1 MGYDT
6 DILFNGMLRWQN
18 RRFNKQ
24 GHNTDV
30 LFRLSQR
37 KSTLRGS
44 YWIPGK
50 KPRTDKFGFIT
61 RLETEETDSTDR
73 NTFDLEA
80 AYVFIWKGWDSRLF
94 TEYKYER
101 FVAGAE
107 PETTTQLLSIGA
119 TIEKSSF
126 EQARFPRK
134 GWGLFADVRG
144 APETFL
150 SDTNYLRTHFKSLL
164 LYPLKE
170 KGRLNLRGQ
179 LGFAAV
185 GNFDQ
190 YPTSLRFFAGGAS
203 SVRGYEWKSLG
214 PKDSSGE
221 VIGGRNV
228 VTGSIEYNHR
238 VLDDW
243 VSAVFIDAGNAYNDT
258 LDKIYVGAGLGVRWL
273 SPMGSINMDFAWP
286 LDEDDEDL
294 SFSSVRIHFGFE
306 VML

>member
-1 MGYDT
+1 M
-6 DILFNGMLRWQN
+6 
-18 RRFNKQ
+18 
-24 GHNTDV
+24 
-30 LFRLSQR
+30 
-37 KSTLRGS
+37 
-44 YWIPGK
+44 
-50 KPRTDKFGFIT
+50 
-61 RLETEETDSTDR
+61 ETEETDSTDR

-214 PKDSSGE
+214 PKDSSGD

-273 SPMGSINMDFAWP
+273 SPVGSINMDFAWP

-294 SFSSVRIHFGFE
+294 SFSSVRIQFGFE